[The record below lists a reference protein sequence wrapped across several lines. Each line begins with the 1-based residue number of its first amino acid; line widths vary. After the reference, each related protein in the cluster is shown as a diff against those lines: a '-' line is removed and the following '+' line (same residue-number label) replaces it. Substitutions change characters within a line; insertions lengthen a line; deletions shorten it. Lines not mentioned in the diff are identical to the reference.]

1 MRKFGGSWSESKLD
15 CIERYTKS
23 YLDVMQNQSWCTL
36 DYVDAFAGRGKQAL
50 KSLDSASDVAADV
63 ESFFGDKSE
72 RADTQ
77 EFLVGSA
84 IRALRASTA
93 SSRGFDRFIFIDAD
107 RESCQELEAVVA
119 SDFPSV
125 LDAVSVHC
133 EDANAALEQYVATV
147 DWGTTR
153 ALVFLDPYGLD
164 VGWDL
169 IQRLAE
175 SHACDVWYLFPL
187 GGVIRMMR
195 NDGHLPDAWRTRL
208 DTVFGTPSWYEE
220 FYRLSGQQSFFD
232 DSGQEVLFKDAS
244 TRHVV
249 DFVRDRLKTAF
260 PAVSD
265 AGILRNSKG
274 APLFALVLCVS
285 NPSTEAQSVA
295 LRIANHLLKDL
306 SK

>member
-1 MRKFGGSWSESKLD
+1 
-15 CIERYTKS
+15 
-23 YLDVMQNQSWCTL
+23 
-36 DYVDAFAGRGKQAL
+36 
-50 KSLDSASDVAADV
+50 
-63 ESFFGDKSE
+63 
-72 RADTQ
+72 
-77 EFLVGSA
+77 
-84 IRALRASTA
+84 
-93 SSRGFDRFIFIDAD
+93 
-107 RESCQELEAVVA
+107 
-119 SDFPSV
+119 
-125 LDAVSVHC
+125 
-133 EDANAALEQYVATV
+133 
-147 DWGTTR
+147 
-153 ALVFLDPYGLD
+153 
-164 VGWDL
+164 
-169 IQRLAE
+169 
-175 SHACDVWYLFPL
+175 
-187 GGVIRMMR
+187 MMR

-285 NPSTEAQSVA
+285 NPNKNAQSVA

>member
-125 LDAVSVHC
+125 LDAVSVPLRGC
-133 EDANAALEQYVATV
+133 ER
-147 DWGTTR
+147 R
-153 ALVFLDPYGLD
+153 A
-164 VGWDL
+164 
-169 IQRLAE
+169 
-175 SHACDVWYLFPL
+175 
-187 GGVIRMMR
+187 
-195 NDGHLPDAWRTRL
+195 
-208 DTVFGTPSWYEE
+208 
-220 FYRLSGQQSFFD
+220 
-232 DSGQEVLFKDAS
+232 
-244 TRHVV
+244 
-249 DFVRDRLKTAF
+249 
-260 PAVSD
+260 
-265 AGILRNSKG
+265 
-274 APLFALVLCVS
+274 
-285 NPSTEAQSVA
+285 
-295 LRIANHLLKDL
+295 
-306 SK
+306 